1 MSEVMKSL
9 RSGADRAAFEAGK
22 LVRVQRVQIAQRS
35 RERERREA
43 VEQLGEATWRL
54 YEQGRISEPELV
66 GLCHEVQT
74 ATHEIAEIEKAA
86 TKVREEQPGRPG
98 QLGASPCPGCGR
110 AARHGALFCSHCG
123 RATHAAGT

>member
-1 MSEVMKSL
+1 MKSL

-22 LVRVQRVQIAQRS
+22 LVRLQRVQLTQRS
-35 RERERREA
+35 RARERREA

-86 TKVREEQPGRPG
+86 ARVREEQPGRPEG
-98 QLGASPCPGCGR
+98 VDASTCPGCGR
-110 AARHGALFCSHCG
+110 AVRHGALFCSHCG
-123 RATHAAGT
+123 QAIHVSGT